1 MKIAKIP
8 LIASLVAAV
17 AIAAGIF
24 TYALKDSTPPATS
37 VAQPDASS
45 TLFNASFDD
54 LNGKKQPLSQW
65 RGKVL
70 VVNFW
75 ATWCPPCR
83 TEIPEFIKLQD
94 KYGKQG
100 LVFIGIAIDQ
110 KDKVQAYSDEM
121 GINYPVLLG
130 EMEAISLSRQ
140 VGNRL
145 GGLPYT
151 LIVDRHG
158 KITTSLIG
166 GITEAKL
173 DQLLAPLL

>member
-1 MKIAKIP
+1 MKITKKT

-17 AIAAGIF
+17 VVGVGVFA
-24 TYALKDSTPPATS
+24 YSLKNSTPPATS
-37 VAQPDASS
+37 AVQPDASS
-45 TLFNASFDD
+45 ALFNASFND
-54 LNGKKQPLSQW
+54 LSGKKQPLSQW

-70 VVNFW
+70 VINFW

-100 LVFIGIAIDQ
+100 LVFLGIAIDQ
-110 KDKVQAYSDEM
+110 KDKVQAFSDEI

-130 EMEAISLSRQ
+130 ELEAIALSKQ
-140 VGNRL
+140 AGNRL

-151 LIVDRHG
+151 LIVDRSG
-158 KITTSLIG
+158 KITATLIG
-166 GITEAKL
+166 GITQEKL
-173 DQLLAPLL
+173 DHLLTPLL